1 MITDSGRYVAFGNES
16 VTFHARGMRAARDRT
31 ARKDNKRYTMGDISE
46 KCR

>member
-31 ARKDNKRYTMGDISE
+31 ARKDKKRYTIGDISE